1 MILPE
6 SLASLPGN
14 RLSLCQIKG
23 FTLLELMVATAVF
36 MMLVVVL
43 ATTLNQALGVW
54 TKNENKSD
62 LRESART
69 AINIMAS
76 ELKQAAL
83 PVYRADQGGLQMVI
97 NPLSVTYRNRD
108 CIFWQAPIATSQTKG
123 DLAIV
128 GYYVKNV
135 GNTWKLCRLFINPD
149 DPDYLL
155 YSGGDWV
162 TTSLLDTKAP
172 ATEASNLEGVFL
184 DNVPGM
190 WITAYDNAGVPY
202 SSSPG
207 FDSRVE
213 KRLPARIDISLVLL
227 DKSAASRVQAG
238 VTLPA
243 SSGST
248 SAEAYLNSLPAS
260 IRPNAQAITVSV
272 SFLFRS

>member
-1 MILPE
+1 
-6 SLASLPGN
+6 
-14 RLSLCQIKG
+14 
-23 FTLLELMVATAVF
+23 

-83 PVYRADQGGLQMVI
+83 PVYRADTNGLQMVI
-97 NPLSVTYRNRD
+97 NPASVTYKNRD
-108 CIFWQAPIATSQTKG
+108 CIFWQAPIATSQTRG

-149 DPDYLL
+149 DPDYLM

-190 WITAYDNAGVPY
+190 WVTAYDNAGVAY
-202 SSSPG
+202 STSSP

-238 VTLPA
+238 LTLPS